1 MDEDADRTYFALDE
15 RVCLAPCAPF
25 LMLPMFESAARFPAG
40 ANPWLRKPIHSFA
53 RRVERASVSPLS
65 FSRARIRIHQSKTND
80 VPSFIPPGTL
90 RPRVAFSFIVLRIR
104 FRFPL
109 RRISR
114 DTHTHTSVSLHPIP
128 SHRNGVP
135 LCDTSIHP
143 SIHSFVVT
151 HTHTHEHPSIHP
163 STPTKQT
170 RTALVVVFSVRRS
183 TRVALPSGMKLQSMR
198 VKRTN
203 ERTTFRASVRTPF
216 GIRSDI
222 WYTGCV
228 WVFSI

>member
-1 MDEDADRTYFALDE
+1 MDEDADWTYFALDE

-25 LMLPMFESAARFPAG
+25 IMLPMFESAARFPAG
-40 ANPWLRKPIHSFA
+40 ANPWLLKPIHSFA

-143 SIHSFVVT
+143 SIHSFMVT

-163 STPTKQT
+163 STAHETNT
-170 RTALVVVFSVRRS
+170 YRTRRRLLGSSFDARRTAVGNE
-183 TRVALPSGMKLQSMR
+183 TPIDAGE
-198 VKRTN
+198 TN
-203 ERTTFRASVRTPF
+203 ERTNDLSRVGSYPF
-216 GIRSDI
+216 WNSIGHLVYWVCMGI
-222 WYTGCV
+222 
-228 WVFSI
+228 

>member
-1 MDEDADRTYFALDE
+1 MDEDADWTYFALDE

-25 LMLPMFESAARFPAG
+25 IMLPMFESAARFPAG
-40 ANPWLRKPIHSFA
+40 ANPWLLKPIHSFA

-65 FSRARIRIHQSKTND
+65 FGARGFASINQKRTTYLLSSHQGRYAHASRFHS
-80 VPSFIPPGTL
+80 SFF
-90 RPRVAFSFIVLRIR
+90 VYVSFS
-104 FRFPL
+104 PL

-114 DTHTHTSVSLHPIP
+114 DTHTHTSVSLHPIA

-143 SIHSFVVT
+143 VIHSWLHTHARASIHRRTDAHETNTYRTRRRRRRLLGSSFDAR
-151 HTHTHEHPSIHP
+151 
-163 STPTKQT
+163 
-170 RTALVVVFSVRRS
+170 RTAVGNE
-183 TRVALPSGMKLQSMR
+183 TPIDAGE
-198 VKRTN
+198 TN